1 MESSEKEQAIKQF
14 EDNTKKLEDFIQQN
28 MPGAEY
34 ELFLCDMKLGISNMQ
49 FYQHMPKGKEG
60 LLNPV
65 FAAFFSRITEK
76 AEREDCIHAA
86 AAYSALL
93 QTLFFLAEIN
103 PIMKDILQLRILEA
117 APKLDIIETYTSSTP
132 PNHLITNH

>member
-1 MESSEKEQAIKQF
+1 MEESEKEQAIKQF
-14 EDNTKKLEDFIQQN
+14 RANAEKLEEFIKEN
-28 MPGAEY
+28 MPEAEY

-49 FYQHMPKGKEG
+49 FYQHMPKGREG

-76 AEREDCIHAA
+76 AKREDCNHAA

-117 APKLDIIETYTSSTP
+117 APKLDFIEAYTSSTP
-132 PNHLITNH
+132 PNHLIINH